1 MSLLNA
7 DFNKKLFFI
16 LHFSK
21 DFDNLYF
28 SLSLFDGFNIFAVH
42 SIIMTKKKTNSDS
55 TSKKP
60 KTELAVGVL
69 GSGSFATAIVKM
81 LVENCKTV
89 HWCVRN
95 EFVKGAIELRG
106 HNPTYLTA
114 VNFNLKNL
122 KLTTDINEMVS
133 ACDIVVLATPSIY
146 LSDSMDKLNCEY
158 GDKIF
163 VSAIKGIIPKVNN
176 VVAHYLKDEFKI
188 GFRNQAVIAGPC
200 HAEEVAMERL
210 SYLTVATVEEE
221 NSKKLLDIFS
231 SDFIKVSASKD
242 ILGNE
247 YSAILK
253 NIFAIGAGIASGLG
267 YGDNFTAVF
276 VSNAIREIETF
287 LEAIYEA
294 PRDVNES
301 AYLGDLLVTAYSL
314 FSRNRNLGN
323 LIGKGYTVKSA
334 IQSMNMVAE
343 GYYAADSIYQT
354 AREKGLKLPII
365 DTIYGILYEGKN
377 AEKQYRKL
385 TAKLN

>member
-1 MSLLNA
+1 MS
-7 DFNKKLFFI
+7 
-16 LHFSK
+16 
-21 DFDNLYF
+21 
-28 SLSLFDGFNIFAVH
+28 
-42 SIIMTKKKTNSDS
+42 KKKTDPENQSS
-55 TSKKP
+55 RKAKNET
-60 KTELAVGVL
+60 AVGVV

-89 HWCVRN
+89 HWCVRS

-106 HNPTYLTA
+106 HNPNYLMA

-122 KLTTDINEMVS
+122 KLTTDINELVS
-133 ACDIVVLATPSIY
+133 VCDIIVLATPSIY
-146 LSDSMDKLNCEY
+146 LSDMMDKLTADCK
-158 GDKIF
+158 DKIF
-163 VSAIKGIIPKVNN
+163 VSAIKGIIPKVND
-176 VVAHYLKDEFKI
+176 VVAHYLKQEFQI

-210 SYLTVATVEEE
+210 SYLTIATVEDEVSQRLQE
-221 NSKKLLDIFS
+221 IFS
-231 SDFIKVSASKD
+231 SDFIKVNSSRD

-253 NIFAIGAGIASGLG
+253 NIFAVGAGIASGLG

-276 VSNAIREIETF
+276 VSNAIREMEIF
-287 LEAIYEA
+287 LESIYES

-343 GYYAADSIYQT
+343 GYYAADSIYKT
-354 AREKGLKLPII
+354 AKQKGLKLPII
-365 DTIYGILYEGKN
+365 DTVYGILYEGKN
-377 AEKQYRKL
+377 AEKQFKKL

>member
-1 MSLLNA
+1 MA
-7 DFNKKLFFI
+7 
-16 LHFSK
+16 
-21 DFDNLYF
+21 
-28 SLSLFDGFNIFAVH
+28 
-42 SIIMTKKKTNSDS
+42 KKKTNSSEKTYSTDKKL
-55 TSKKP
+55 TSKKTLQSV
-60 KTELAVGVL
+60 KVGVL

-114 VNFNLKNL
+114 VNFNLRNL
-122 KLTTDINEMVS
+122 KLCTDINTLVS
-133 ACDIVVLATPSIY
+133 DCDIVILATPSIY
-146 LSDSMDKLNCEY
+146 LSDAMDQLSVNCEN
-158 GDKIF
+158 KIF
-163 VSAIKGIIPKVNN
+163 VSAIKGIVPKVND
-176 VVAHYLKDEFKI
+176 VVAHYLRDEFKI
-188 GFRNQAVIAGPC
+188 GFKNQAVIAGPC

-210 SYLTVATVEEE
+210 SYLTIAAADEEISE
-221 NSKKLLDIFS
+221 KLDEIFT
-231 SDFIKVSASKD
+231 SDFINVHSSKD

-253 NIFAIGAGIASGLG
+253 NIYAIGAGMASGLG

-276 VSNAIREIETF
+276 VSNAIREMETF

-314 FSRNRNLGN
+314 FSRNRSLGN

-334 IQSMNMVAE
+334 IQSMNMIAE
-343 GYYAADSIYQT
+343 GYYATDSIYAT
-354 AREKGLKLPII
+354 AREKNIKTPIV
-365 DTIYGILYEGKN
+365 DTIYSVLYEGKN
-377 AEKQYRKL
+377 PEKQFKKL
-385 TAKLN
+385 TSKLN

>member
-1 MSLLNA
+1 MA
-7 DFNKKLFFI
+7 
-16 LHFSK
+16 
-21 DFDNLYF
+21 
-28 SLSLFDGFNIFAVH
+28 
-42 SIIMTKKKTNSDS
+42 KKKTSTDS
-55 TSKKP
+55 GTKKT
-60 KTELAVGVL
+60 KIETKVGVL

-122 KLTTDINEMVS
+122 KLTTDINEMVE
-133 ACDIVVLATPSIY
+133 ACDIIVLATPSIY
-146 LSDSMDKLNCEY
+146 LSDSMDKLSCDYN
-158 GDKIF
+158 DKVF

-210 SYLTVATVEEE
+210 SYLTVATVEDET
-221 NSKKLLDIFS
+221 SQKLLNVFS
-231 SDFIKVSASKD
+231 SDFIKVHASKD

-276 VSNAIREIETF
+276 VSNAIREMETF

-354 AREKGLKLPII
+354 AQQKGLKLPII
-365 DTIYGILYEGKN
+365 ETIYSILYEGKN
-377 AEKQYRKL
+377 AEKQFKKL